1 MDTLE
6 LYKNRYYTD
15 EFIGIYFS
23 SRDKPELVYKSSI
36 TDYGNN
42 KECFF
47 GHLNGKQT
55 FNGSFREDDIEILL
69 PINNQTI
76 RYFNEFIHLT
86 KPYEYN
92 YICFM
97 IYVKKNYPNYLREN
111 LSTYNFYKK
120 YKDDSVKIKRIFK
133 DFVYEKN
140 NINKKQ
146 LIKFIND
153 FRNKFENENS
163 SSWFNS
169 YNERYTSNKTNK
181 FLDRSGNIYIP
192 YFYEYLKEHTE
203 YEIEDFY
210 KVFKGLLINTAYGV
224 LTVNYEVL
232 LEYSTHVPEIYY
244 ILEYIT
250 YGKKQEINKDNIV
263 VESI

>member
-1 MDTLE
+1 METLE

-42 KECFF
+42 RECFF
-47 GHLNGKQT
+47 GHLKGKQT
-55 FNGSFREDDIEILL
+55 FNGSFHKDNIEILL
-69 PINNQTI
+69 PINQQTI
-76 RYFNEFIHLT
+76 RYFNEFIFLE
-86 KPYEYN
+86 KPYKHDY
-92 YICFM
+92 YLFIK
-97 IYVKKNYPNYLREN
+97 YVQKNYPNYLREN
-111 LSTYNFYKK
+111 LGTYNFYKK
-120 YKDDSVKIKRIFK
+120 YKDESVKIKRIFK

-140 NINKKQ
+140 NITKKQ

-153 FRNKFENENS
+153 FKKKFENENS
-163 SSWFNS
+163 GSWFN
-169 YNERYTSNKTNK
+169 YYDERYTSNKTNK

-192 YFYEYLKEHTE
+192 YFYKYLEKHTE
-203 YEIEDFY
+203 YKQEDFY
-210 KVFKGLLINTAYGV
+210 EVFRGLLVNTAYGV

-250 YGKKQEINKDNIV
+250 YGKQQENNV
-263 VESI
+263 SLN